1 MHVCTQLAHAHYTVT
16 GRTAQEMVPHN
27 DEEGSSSICQPNQD
41 NLLQKFSEVNTE
53 LSSSFQVCQEAWLPR
68 EL

>member
-16 GRTAQEMVPHN
+16 GHTGQEMVVCN
-27 DEEGSSSICQPNQD
+27 YEERSSSICQPNQD

-53 LSSSFQVCQEAWLPR
+53 PGSSLQVCQEAWLPR